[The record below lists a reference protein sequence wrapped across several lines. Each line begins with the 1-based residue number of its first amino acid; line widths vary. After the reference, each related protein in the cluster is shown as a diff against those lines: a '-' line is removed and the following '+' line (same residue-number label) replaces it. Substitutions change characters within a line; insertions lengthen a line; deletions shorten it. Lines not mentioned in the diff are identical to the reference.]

1 MNELPPKR
9 RQIIWLKLKAPDI
22 RVATSSCVK
31 RVNSSSCNGTLT
43 VELPSKSNDDENTKE
58 EEGISIVLT
67 ANMTFQLHILMS
79 FNINL

>member
-1 MNELPPKR
+1 
-9 RQIIWLKLKAPDI
+9 
-22 RVATSSCVK
+22 
-31 RVNSSSCNGTLT
+31 VNSSSCNGTLT

-67 ANMTFQLHILMS
+67 ANMTFQLQILMS